1 MSANGKI
8 TVWQSLFAEYAHLF
22 ICPICSGRMAVDHL
36 KSLICPQ
43 GHCFDLAKPG
53 YVHLLPRAAK
63 TTKYD
68 GRLFEARRLLHER
81 GYFEP
86 LISALCGEI
95 ANRLPALA
103 PDKPVIMD
111 AGCGEGSHLSA
122 ILHKLG
128 TGPLG
133 APLGIGIDISKE
145 GIRLAAKH
153 AAADVQNGRKER
165 HDILWCVSD
174 LAQNPFADG
183 GMHGILNLLS
193 PSNYA
198 EFKRLLAP
206 GGLLIKV
213 VPETEYLQPL
223 RARFYGDSAKK
234 SYSNA
239 RTVER
244 FAEHFE
250 LVLSRRIQYPV
261 TLRHDEI
268 RHLVAMT
275 PLLWNLPADQAARVT
290 RQPELTVMFDYR
302 VLIGTNRC
310 CD

>member
-1 MSANGKI
+1 MSTNGKI
-8 TVWQSLFAEYAHLF
+8 TAWQSLFAENEQLF
-22 ICPICSGRMAVDHL
+22 ICPICSGRMAIDHL

-53 YVHLLPRAAK
+53 YVHLLSRAAK
-63 TTKYD
+63 ATKYD
-68 GRLFEARRLLHER
+68 GRLFEARQLLHER
-81 GYFEP
+81 GYFAP
-86 LISALCGEI
+86 LISALCAEI

-103 PDKPVIMD
+103 PDKPVLMD

-128 TGPLG
+128 SGLPG

-153 AAADVQNGRKER
+153 SAVAVQNGRKER
-165 HDILWCVSD
+165 PDILWCVSD
-174 LAQNPFADG
+174 LANSPFAG
-183 GMHGILNLLS
+183 GRMHCILNLLS

-223 RARFYGDSAKK
+223 RERFYGDGAKK

-244 FAEHFE
+244 FAEHVE

-275 PLLWNLPADQAARVT
+275 PLLWNLPPDQAARIT
-290 RQPELTVMFDYR
+290 WQQQLTVMFDFR
-302 VLIGTNRC
+302 LLIGTKKHC
-310 CD
+310 E

>member
-8 TVWQSLFAEYAHLF
+8 TAWQSFFAEYEQLF

-36 KSLICPQ
+36 KSLICSQ

-63 TTKYD
+63 ATKYD
-68 GRLFEARRLLHER
+68 GRLFEARQLLHER

-86 LISALCGEI
+86 LISALCAEI

-128 TGPLG
+128 AGPLG

-153 AAADVQNGRKER
+153 AAAAVQNGRKER
-165 HDILWCVSD
+165 PDILWCVSD
-174 LAQNPFADG
+174 LANSPFADG
-183 GMHGILNLLS
+183 RMHCILNLLS

-223 RARFYGDSAKK
+223 RARFYGDGAKK

-239 RTVER
+239 RTIER

-250 LVLSRRIQYPV
+250 LLLSRRIQYPV

-268 RHLVAMT
+268 GHLVAMT
-275 PLLWNLPADQAARVT
+275 PLLWNLPAEQAARVT
-290 RQPELTVMFDYR
+290 WQQQLTVMFDFR
-302 VLIGTNRC
+302 ILIGTKKH
-310 CD
+310 